1 MCKPFP
7 HNTLDFNY
15 TTLVVLLLKSHERSV
30 KRVHRHMYDQLNHGT
45 SRVRSMSGQR
55 SEVSLV
61 YKAATINQVSDR
73 PGGSKGALTQHKKR
87 GSGRRLMIGYLNLH
101 FSYTGGD
108 YKLD

>member
-30 KRVHRHMYDQLNHGT
+30 KRVHRRMYDQLNHGT

-55 SEVSLV
+55 SEVRGQRRVQS
-61 YKAATINQVSDR
+61 SDDK
-73 PGGSKGALTQHKKR
+73 PGQ
-87 GSGRRLMIGYLNLH
+87 
-101 FSYTGGD
+101 
-108 YKLD
+108 